1 MKYIVVLEYTIN
13 IILMGLYYLHMFQ
26 LNSYFAKKHFRWIKE
41 NIATILVQFALIS
54 ISTIIYY
61 TKIQCNNILCVI
73 FLGILIFYNIPKKKT
88 KIPLKITN
96 RAKRILI
103 TETII
108 ILAILNNIDY
118 YLILKLGII
127 NIILPILIVIANF
140 INSPIEKI
148 SKQKYINQAKKILKE
163 MPNLIIIGV
172 TGSYG
177 KTSVKNYLYKML
189 STKYEVLVTPKNY
202 NTTMGIVKTIRENL
216 KPIHQ
221 IFICEMGAT
230 KINDIKEI
238 CDIVNP
244 SIGIITAI
252 GPQHLESFKTIDN
265 IVKTKFELADSVK
278 KNNGVMFLNYDNEYI
293 ANQKIDMKYFSYGIE
308 NSNLNFKASNLKAF
322 SKGLSFTFE
331 NSKKESIDFQ
341 TKIIGKYNILNLTAA
356 ISVSNYLGISATKL
370 VPIIK
375 NLKNVEH
382 RLELKTTGNLNII
395 DDSYNSNPISSKF
408 AIETLGTFEGV
419 KILVTPGL
427 VELGQD
433 EYKYNFE
440 LGKYAIKY
448 CDYIFLVGSHS
459 KSVFDG
465 IKSEKFDTNNVFMV
479 NSPTQ
484 AMQKILKLKTNENIT
499 VLLENDL
506 PDNYR

>member
-1 MKYIVVLEYTIN
+1 MKYIIALEYSAN
-13 IILMGLYYLHMFQ
+13 IILMSLYYLHMFQ
-26 LNSYFAKKHFRWIKE
+26 LNSYFTKKHFRWIKE
-41 NIATILVQFALIS
+41 NIIAILVQLALIS

-61 TKIQCNNILCVI
+61 TKIQCNNILCGI
-73 FLGILIFYNIPKKKT
+73 LLGILILYNVPKKKA

-96 RAKRILI
+96 RAKRILV

-108 ILAILNNIDY
+108 ILAIINNINY
-118 YLILKLGII
+118 YLILKLGSI
-127 NIILPILIVIANF
+127 NIILPILIIIVNL

-148 SKQKYINQAKKILKE
+148 RKQKYINQAKKILKK
-163 MPNLIIIGV
+163 MPNLIIIGI

-202 NTTMGIVKTIRENL
+202 NTTMGVVKTIRENL

-230 KINDIKEI
+230 NINDIKEI

-278 KNNGVMFLNYDNEYI
+278 KNNGVMLLNYDNEYI

-308 NSNLNFKASNLKAF
+308 NSNLNFKASNLKAS

-331 NSKKESIDFQ
+331 NSKNESIDFQ

-356 ISVSNYLGISATKL
+356 ISVSNYLGISSTKL
-370 VPIIK
+370 VPVIK
-375 NLKNVEH
+375 KLKNVEH

-427 VELGQD
+427 VELGHD

-440 LGKYAIKY
+440 LGKYATKY

-465 IKSEKFDTNNVFMV
+465 IKSATFDTNNVFMV

-484 AMQKILKLKTNENIT
+484 AMQKILKLNTNENIT